1 MTAVRPRYLEI
12 EGLQSFKDMQVI
24 DFKALGETGLFGIFG
39 PTGSGKSTV
48 LDAITLALYGNVQRA
63 GRGTQGIVNTD
74 MNEVRVS
81 FTFDLL
87 RNGTRRAYRVDRVY
101 RRKKGSDVFVENR
114 LARLC
119 EINEAAGDVVI
130 ADKLVD
136 VNVKIEELLGLK
148 PDDFTRS
155 VVLPQ
160 NKFQEF
166 LMLEGAKRRQMLERI
181 FYLEE
186 YGKGLTD
193 KVTGRLNRVQRGLD
207 KVKGAMS
214 SLGDASREALEQA
227 ENSVRVALEFRDR
240 ADGELKLAEK
250 EYNGA
255 KEIFDLQT
263 EMESIIR
270 EEKELISQRPQVDN
284 NRKLYQ
290 QFLRA
295 KELEGPIARYRGLQ
309 TSLRDTRARL
319 ETVSGKLSLLEDERH
334 KIKELYQSKKQEL
347 ERERPVLIERRA
359 KLKEALSVEVDI
371 TGIDTRLKELRGQ
384 YADIEGLAIKKDEEI
399 KTARGK
405 LEDVQKF
412 FRDARPEID
421 RLKVGPGYR
430 KGVLAGARLEEELER
445 LEEALGEQNQ
455 KRSGVQTEIDELKE
469 ELEDIATAGRTVQ
482 KRLEACKAQQEELE
496 GQRPDRREDILKDM
510 EHMHRLGLKLQ
521 ALKPVAEGIHS
532 LTLKLQTVDAQ
543 SARQLEELES
553 RRAERDSLLKDFHS
567 LRRQTDDLREQYQR
581 GAAFL
586 LAKDLKDNQ
595 ACPVCGSTHHPR
607 PAAGQEG
614 EGVQDIER
622 RLEEQGKRLE
632 QAERRYRD
640 AESRVL
646 VLEEQLRAVRA
657 QRLQV
662 SDELKGADKKYRD
675 LLEEL
680 PGQMRGY
687 GLQRLELELE
697 SMGKLNQA
705 RLRALDEWEGL
716 AAGIR
721 EDIGALAQEY
731 SDIRVRL
738 NSKKSELELKVK
750 ELEGIKKALDSLS
763 AELEKKRKYCEK
775 LLSGLGIQSARK
787 EMEAIEDKDNRLKD
801 LQDKLEELQQRDKQL
816 RDALEGLTG
825 EKHRLESQL
834 SVIETEGKNLRGQRE
849 KEKTRLAALTG
860 GRDIK
865 TALKDTDQRL
875 KDLEDGERKLQ
886 DRVKELET
894 SYNEMSRQKS
904 ALQNQENIFAQNFE
918 TEEKGLRDS
927 LEAKGFENVEQAEGF
942 MLAEEEAGVLLERI
956 QLYDKR
962 CASIDTQKTV
972 CIKKLKGR
980 SLTREEWLRV
990 REEYQLKKQHKE
1002 ESISQYGEARLNRDR
1017 LKENHERWTKLSK
1030 ERRELE
1036 RKEDMLTQIQR
1047 LLRGNSFVEYVSEER
1062 LKYIARKASETLG
1075 MLTKYRYALELDTGQ
1090 GFIIRDNA
1098 NGGVLRAVTTLS
1110 GGETFLTSLSLAL
1123 ALSEQIHLKG
1133 QSPLEFFFL
1142 DEGFGTLDGGLL
1154 DVVIDALERLSSR
1167 ERVIGV
1173 ISHVPELRNRIG
1185 RRLMVEPPSAFGDG
1199 SRVTMERA

>member
-1 MTAVRPRYLEI
+1 M
-12 EGLQSFKDMQVI
+12 
-24 DFKALGETGLFGIFG
+24 
-39 PTGSGKSTV
+39 
-48 LDAITLALYGNVQRA
+48 
-63 GRGTQGIVNTD
+63 
-74 MNEVRVS
+74 
-81 FTFDLL
+81 
-87 RNGTRRAYRVDRVY
+87 
-101 RRKKGSDVFVENR
+101 
-114 LARLC
+114 
-119 EINEAAGDVVI
+119 
-130 ADKLVD
+130 
-136 VNVKIEELLGLK
+136 
-148 PDDFTRS
+148 
-155 VVLPQ
+155 
-160 NKFQEF
+160 
-166 LMLEGAKRRQMLERI
+166 
-181 FYLEE
+181 
-186 YGKGLTD
+186 
-193 KVTGRLNRVQRGLD
+193 
-207 KVKGAMS
+207 
-214 SLGDASREALEQA
+214 
-227 ENSVRVALEFRDR
+227 
-240 ADGELKLAEK
+240 
-250 EYNGA
+250 
-255 KEIFDLQT
+255 
-263 EMESIIR
+263 
-270 EEKELISQRPQVDN
+270 
-284 NRKLYQ
+284 
-290 QFLRA
+290 
-295 KELEGPIARYRGLQ
+295 
-309 TSLRDTRARL
+309 
-319 ETVSGKLSLLEDERH
+319 SLLEDERH

-721 EDIGALAQEY
+721 EDIGALRRSIQ
-731 SDIRVRL
+731 I
-738 NSKKSELELKVK
+738 
-750 ELEGIKKALDSLS
+750 
-763 AELEKKRKYCEK
+763 
-775 LLSGLGIQSARK
+775 LG
-787 EMEAIEDKDNRLKD
+787 
-801 LQDKLEELQQRDKQL
+801 
-816 RDALEGLTG
+816 
-825 EKHRLESQL
+825 
-834 SVIETEGKNLRGQRE
+834 
-849 KEKTRLAALTG
+849 
-860 GRDIK
+860 
-865 TALKDTDQRL
+865 
-875 KDLEDGERKLQ
+875 
-886 DRVKELET
+886 
-894 SYNEMSRQKS
+894 
-904 ALQNQENIFAQNFE
+904 
-918 TEEKGLRDS
+918 
-927 LEAKGFENVEQAEGF
+927 
-942 MLAEEEAGVLLERI
+942 
-956 QLYDKR
+956 
-962 CASIDTQKTV
+962 
-972 CIKKLKGR
+972 
-980 SLTREEWLRV
+980 
-990 REEYQLKKQHKE
+990 
-1002 ESISQYGEARLNRDR
+1002 
-1017 LKENHERWTKLSK
+1017 
-1030 ERRELE
+1030 
-1036 RKEDMLTQIQR
+1036 
-1047 LLRGNSFVEYVSEER
+1047 
-1062 LKYIARKASETLG
+1062 
-1075 MLTKYRYALELDTGQ
+1075 
-1090 GFIIRDNA
+1090 
-1098 NGGVLRAVTTLS
+1098 
-1110 GGETFLTSLSLAL
+1110 
-1123 ALSEQIHLKG
+1123 
-1133 QSPLEFFFL
+1133 
-1142 DEGFGTLDGGLL
+1142 
-1154 DVVIDALERLSSR
+1154 
-1167 ERVIGV
+1167 
-1173 ISHVPELRNRIG
+1173 
-1185 RRLMVEPPSAFGDG
+1185 
-1199 SRVTMERA
+1199 